1 MTYGVDVSTFNKS
14 IDYNKSK
21 ENISF
26 NKTCRNNFI
35 EKS

>member
-1 MTYGVDVSTFNKS
+1 MRYGVDVSTFNKS

-26 NKTCRNNFI
+26 AIIRAGFGV
-35 EKS
+35 